1 MYLYI
6 HVLHKIN
13 NADKL
18 TDNRFKFNKNFFLS
32 FYRKYEHF
40 LFVVLSQFVIIL
52 IDVDFKPLGERSMK
66 RVHSGIAVLVSDLTF
81 GQKGGKLEVWISNV

>member
-18 TDNRFKFNKNFFLS
+18 TATVLSLIRIFLS

-66 RVHSGIAVLVSDLTF
+66 RVHSGIAVLVSGHQNSHLAK
-81 GQKGGKLEVWISNV
+81 KGGN